1 MKPFQYVGGYIPAG
15 LMQIA
20 VRFSLGRACLFF
32 GVAGNDRQQ
41 SKIPRS
47 NWQGCL
53 MGIFYATSFRPF
65 SISITPFF
73 PVPVPPVS
81 DGEDLKTDPL
91 RVPPWLDN
99 LLPSASCSHLLN
111 GHWCCFPSVSST
123 RTAATVLPWYQH
135 SCPQL
140 QQKNV

>member
-47 NWQGCL
+47 N
-53 MGIFYATSFRPF
+53 
-65 SISITPFF
+65 
-73 PVPVPPVS
+73 
-81 DGEDLKTDPL
+81 
-91 RVPPWLDN
+91 
-99 LLPSASCSHLLN
+99 
-111 GHWCCFPSVSST
+111 
-123 RTAATVLPWYQH
+123 
-135 SCPQL
+135 
-140 QQKNV
+140 